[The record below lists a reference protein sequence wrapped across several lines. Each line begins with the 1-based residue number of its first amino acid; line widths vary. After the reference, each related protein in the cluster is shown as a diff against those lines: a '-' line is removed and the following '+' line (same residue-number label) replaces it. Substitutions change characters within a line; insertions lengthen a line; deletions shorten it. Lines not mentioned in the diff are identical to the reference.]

1 MMFPGDLGIAEFLS
15 LNAGLLC
22 LHICISGFFFF
33 MSCICNDTRRS
44 TGIGVGV
51 FLVFYLVQM
60 LSNMGDKLENLKYA
74 TIFTLF
80 DGDAL
85 LIGESRAIVMSGI
98 LLMIGILFF
107 ELGKYRFQKRDLP
120 L

>member
-1 MMFPGDLGIAEFLS
+1 
-15 LNAGLLC
+15 
-22 LHICISGFFFF
+22 
-33 MSCICNDTRRS
+33 
-44 TGIGVGV
+44 
-51 FLVFYLVQM
+51 M

-74 TIFTLF
+74 TVFTLF

-85 LIGESRAIVMSGI
+85 LKGESRAVAMSGI
-98 LLMIGILFF
+98 LLF